1 MEFTKTPD
9 RILIVRLSSLG
20 DLVHALPVIPA
31 LRAGLPD
38 LKLDW
43 LVDQRWAPLLKMV
56 EGIDEVI
63 ELNHSLTSSFAYAPE
78 LRRRRYDCT
87 LDLQGNLRSGLLTW
101 LSGSPRRI
109 GRHRSAARQPAAAC
123 FYTEHVLPTGRH
135 IAEMSLSLAER
146 AGAKKLGDLHFQILV
161 PHQELKAIQQKLSN
175 LEIEEYVV
183 MCPGGGWRSKCWPAE
198 RYGALAAELWTRYR
212 IRTVLNVGPGE
223 RSLGEIAMQTAGSAK
238 PVLLSPAL
246 PELAA
251 LLQNAL
257 VVVAGDTGPLHLAAA
272 LGTRVVG
279 LFGPTSPIRNGPLP
293 RGTVLQNAVPEEH
306 NHYRGNYTRGA
317 SYSPPMLSL
326 TVDQVAEA
334 VAREMERHFTH
345 Q

>member
-63 ELNHSLTSSFAYAPE
+63 ELNRSLTSSFAYAPE

-146 AGAKKLGDLHFQILV
+146 A
-161 PHQELKAIQQKLSN
+161 
-175 LEIEEYVV
+175 
-183 MCPGGGWRSKCWPAE
+183 
-198 RYGALAAELWTRYR
+198 GALAAELWTRYR

-317 SYSPPMLSL
+317 SYSPAMLSL